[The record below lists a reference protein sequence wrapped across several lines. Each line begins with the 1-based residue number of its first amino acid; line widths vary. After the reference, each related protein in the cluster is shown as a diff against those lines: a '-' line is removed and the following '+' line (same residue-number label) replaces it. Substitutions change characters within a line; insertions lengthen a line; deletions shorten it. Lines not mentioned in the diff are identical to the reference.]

1 MRTIETS
8 YKPSVPSAT
17 TQLTIRR
24 LHVYHV
30 TRYLWQNYILSK
42 RVVPSNRSVHVR
54 ACRGIFPTV
63 NGRSTEHVEADR
75 ILFPFLF
82 PRSTG
87 TGNRQQRIGAEKA
100 AGRARR
106 HRSAPYTCDRGACTP
121 ARALLCGWL
130 PSRERERI
138 GSPSPHDLFSR
149 RVKRKV
155 ITIADPWIT
164 LYVMQALFFLFL
176 SYFNRFLSS
185 FF

>member
-63 NGRSTEHVEADR
+63 NGRSTWR
-75 ILFPFLF
+75 RTGSSSLSSFLV
-82 PRSTG
+82 PLVREIGNKGSELKRRRDERVG
-87 TGNRQQRIGAEKA
+87 TGPLLIRVTEA
-100 AGRARR
+100 RARR
-106 HRSAPYTCDRGACTP
+106 LGHYYADDYR
-121 ARALLCGWL
+121 
-130 PSRERERI
+130 RERERI

-176 SYFNRFLSS
+176 SHFGLRS
-185 FF
+185 FKTNV